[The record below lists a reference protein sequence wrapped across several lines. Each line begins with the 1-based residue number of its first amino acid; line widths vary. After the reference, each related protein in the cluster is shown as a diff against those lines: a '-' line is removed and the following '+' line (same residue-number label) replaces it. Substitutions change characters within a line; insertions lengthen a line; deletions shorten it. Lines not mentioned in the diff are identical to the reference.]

1 MARLAARLSVL
12 RETRDRQALT
22 AARVSRNDIPAKLP
36 VLITG
41 ASGIGKSECEAQSS
55 AEANADNIIMHPVV
69 KDPTGSVLA
78 RHLGCRCVHA

>member
-1 MARLAARLSVL
+1 MTVKPSQL
-12 RETRDRQALT
+12 RAFLGKT
-22 AARVSRNDIPAKLP
+22 NPAKLP